1 MMLLRETKNK
11 DVLSAAAEL
20 AREDKPFRMNASLS
34 VIHCL
39 DTGRVLVTHRAKDGQ
54 LGLPCGKADPGE
66 MTMETAYRELEEET
80 GVRKV
85 DLVDGLGYLQDI
97 NMSGCNV
104 SVYAGA
110 VPIELK
116 VGPEKGFEIEG
127 PASWMKPE
135 DIAKTPSRFQNFNTV
150 VLFNAGL
157 I

>member
-1 MMLLRETKNK
+1 MLLRPTENK
-11 DVLSAAAEL
+11 DILTAAAEL
-20 AREDKPFRMNASLS
+20 SREEKPYRMNASLC
-34 VIHCL
+34 VIHCQ

-66 MTMETAYRELEEET
+66 MTMDTAYRELEEET
-80 GVRKV
+80 GVRRV
-85 DLVDGLGYLQDI
+85 DLVDGLGYMQDV
-97 NMSGCNV
+97 NMSGCIV
-104 SVYAGA
+104 SVYVGV

-116 VGPEKGFEIEG
+116 VGPEKGFEDEG

-135 DIAKTPSRFQNFNTV
+135 AIAQTPSRFQNFNTV